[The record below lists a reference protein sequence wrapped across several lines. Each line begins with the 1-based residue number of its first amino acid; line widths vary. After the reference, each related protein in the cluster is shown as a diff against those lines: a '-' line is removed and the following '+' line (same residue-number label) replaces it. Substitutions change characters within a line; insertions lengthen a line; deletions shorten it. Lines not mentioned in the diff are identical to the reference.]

1 METATRTPRAFEPA
15 PQASIS
21 SPTRR
26 FLAAAAGPA
35 LIIGAVLVALR
46 GIAFLPNLTDQH
58 PDILSF
64 WLPRSCLLGE
74 ALSNGSVPTWNPHE
88 LVGTPFAADPQSG
101 WLYAPTMAL
110 SWLFGCGGGLRA
122 LIVLN
127 PILAGLGLLWFL
139 RKEGLGRVAAT
150 AGGLA
155 IALGIS
161 ASVVAISLPFAGS
174 LAWTPFVLVGA
185 SGFFSSF
192 RWRRIPWLAL
202 SAFAWGQVAS
212 AHLSHGLVMATALM
226 LAYVVARGV
235 REARAGT
242 LPVRTILLL
251 SAGFVL
257 FLPLA
262 NLAILLPRFSLLA
275 RSTLADGYGALEG
288 TLPRAAGV
296 QDRPIPTDGLWAAWP
311 FAFGA
316 APGGYLG
323 AAMLVCL
330 PMAFRDAARRFL
342 VIAFA
347 AVAVGGYVLT
357 SSLLIGAGW
366 FRSLALALPFG
377 DVYLHNPGRLRYLF
391 FLIVPVLGAVGVHWL
406 LERRPSFGEAI
417 RWIGLGVGLFLVL
430 PLLLGAHVERFV
442 LLAIGSAALVA
453 IVWALAR
460 GRRWAPVVLCVA
472 LALEL
477 VAGAI
482 WSSMYRGGTV
492 FLGLESLDQKTL
504 VAPPLRW
511 PDVAVDAYLEPG
523 PIARVLRASPNDRYL
538 AWIPPDAYFN
548 KGYLFTWKAS
558 DWPALLIGRSVLFGL
573 DDALGYSPIQLP
585 RYWSY
590 IRAINRLPVYYN
602 ASVIQVPRLEE
613 LRLLGV
619 RDLIVRDV
627 VRDGRLLPP
636 GLTGRTIETEGAYR
650 LVEIHGSEPRVSVV
664 PDWRVVP
671 GAVAALEAV
680 TADGFDPA
688 TTAVLETDPG
698 IEPVD
703 GAAPGTATYA
713 ERRPEDVV
721 IRVDAPAP
729 SIVIVRNAWEEGWS
743 ATVDGEPA
751 EVLPT
756 DLLLQGVA
764 VPAGAH
770 EVRLVYR
777 EPALARGL
785 IGSAIVWFGLLVVL
799 GVVVVRGR
807 RAQASPRV
815 SAGTGSAASADG
827 DEDGSTGA

>member
-1 METATRTPRAFEPA
+1 METATRRPRALEPA
-15 PQASIS
+15 PQPSTS
-21 SPTRR
+21 SRTRR
-26 FLAAAAGPA
+26 YLAAVAGPA
-35 LIIGAVLVALR
+35 LIIGSVLVALR

-88 LVGTPFAADPQSG
+88 LVGAPFAADPQSG
-101 WLYAPTMAL
+101 WLYAPSMAL

-155 IALGIS
+155 IALAIS
-161 ASVVAISLPFAGS
+161 ASVVAISLPFSGS

-185 SGFFSSF
+185 SGYFSSAG
-192 RWRRIPWLAL
+192 WRRIPWLAL

-212 AHLSHGLVMATALM
+212 AHLSHGLVMATVLA
-226 LAYVVARGV
+226 LAYVIARGI

-242 LPVRTILLL
+242 SPVRTIVLL
-251 SAGFVL
+251 SASFVL
-257 FLPLA
+257 LLPLA
-262 NLAILLPRFSLLA
+262 NLAILVPRFSLLA

-288 TLPRAAGV
+288 TLPRAAGA
-296 QDRPIPTDGLWAAWP
+296 QDRPLPTEGLWGGWP
-311 FAFGA
+311 LAFAT

-323 AAMLVCL
+323 AAILL
-330 PMAFRDAARRFL
+330 FIPLAFRDAARRFL
-342 VIAFA
+342 VLALT
-347 AVAVGGYVLT
+347 AVGVVGYLLT
-357 SSLLIGAGW
+357 SSLLVGARW
-366 FRSLALALPFG
+366 FRELVLALPFG
-377 DVYLHNPGRLRYLF
+377 DVYLHNPGRLKYLPF
-391 FLIVPVLGAVGVHWL
+391 VIGPVLGAIGAQWL
-406 LERRPSFGEAI
+406 LDRRPRFGEAL
-417 RWIGLGVGLFLVL
+417 RWIAIGVALFLVF
-430 PLLLGAHVERFV
+430 PVAVGAHPGRFV
-442 LLAIGSAALVA
+442 LLAIGSIVVVA
-453 IVWALAR
+453 IVWAITAR
-460 GRRWAPVVLCVA
+460 KRWAAVALCAA

-477 VAGAI
+477 LAGAL

-492 FLGLESLDQKTL
+492 FVGLESLDQKVL
-504 VAPPLRW
+504 IAPPLRW
-511 PDVAVDAYLEPG
+511 PDVAVDGYLEPG
-523 PIARVLRASPNDRYL
+523 PIARALRGAPNDRYL

-548 KGYLFTWKAS
+548 KGYLFTRAAS

-590 IRAINRLPVYYN
+590 VRAINRLPVFYN
-602 ASVIQVPRLEE
+602 ASVIQVPKLEE

-619 RDLIVRDV
+619 RYLIVRDV

-650 LVEIHGSEPRVSVV
+650 LVEVEGSEPRVSVV

-680 TADGFDPA
+680 TADGFEPA
-688 TTAVLETDPG
+688 TTALLEADPG
-698 IEPVD
+698 IEPAD
-703 GAAPGTATYA
+703 GGTPGTASYE
-713 ERRPEDVV
+713 ERRPEDVA
-721 IRVDAPAP
+721 IRVDAPVP
-729 SIVIVRNAWEEGWS
+729 SIVVVRNAWEQGWS

-785 IGSAIVWFGLLVVL
+785 LGSAVVWLGLLVVL
-799 GVVVVRGR
+799 GAGLVRAR
-807 RAQASPRV
+807 RARAS
-815 SAGTGSAASADG
+815 SATAD
-827 DEDGSTGA
+827 AR